1 MKKLPMINWI
11 CYAVGYVF
19 IATGVVKLLVDDF
32 KVVFSSFGL
41 PYPDTILFLVAIT
54 EIVCGAL
61 IVSRLYLKRATAALI
76 FIILAAIF
84 LTKLPI
90 LTTNQG
96 FLSFAFEARLDIVM
110 LILLVLL
117 WQNAPGKTL
126 T

>member
-1 MKKLPMINWI
+1 MKKLPVINWI

-19 IATGVVKLLVDDF
+19 ITTGILKLLVNDF
-32 KVVFSSFGL
+32 KIVFSNLGL
-41 PYPDTILFLVAIT
+41 PYPESILFLVAIT

-61 IVSRLYLKRATAALI
+61 IVSRMYLKRATAALI

-90 LTTNQG
+90 LTNQG

>member
-1 MKKLPMINWI
+1 MKKLPVINWI

-19 IATGVVKLLVDDF
+19 ITTGILKLLVDDF
-32 KVVFSSFGL
+32 KIVFSNLGL
-41 PYPDTILFLVAIT
+41 PYPESVLFLVAIT

-126 T
+126 A

>member
-1 MKKLPMINWI
+1 MMNWI

-19 IATGVVKLLVDDF
+19 ITTGILKLLVNDF
-32 KVVFSSFGL
+32 KVVFGSFGL
-41 PYPDTILFLVAIT
+41 PYPDSLLFLVAIT
-54 EIVCGAL
+54 EIVCGTL
-61 IVSRLYLKRATAALI
+61 IISRLYMKRATAALI

-90 LTTNQG
+90 LANQG

-117 WQNAPGKTL
+117 WQHTAGKTL
-126 T
+126 L